1 MQGGPQRLPSTE
13 PQKRRAD
20 RGQPGI
26 ALGSLVGTSQA
37 AAPTQNAGPSWKTP
51 EPLPRLGDWVPLAWP
66 KNRLKVPSS
75 YGAPDFR
82 APNPILKAR
91 VGLTRKPK
99 APCGTGKWLHWGVL
113 GVHQKYAADLH
124 GTSQQPSYS
133 PLVSCL
139 FSLKQASKQENH
151 ESSV

>member
-1 MQGGPQRLPSTE
+1 MGLQGGPQRLPSTE

-51 EPLPRLGDWVPLAWP
+51 EEPLPRLGDWVALAWP
-66 KNRLKVPSS
+66 QNRLHKVPSS
-75 YGAPDFR
+75 YGAPDFG
-82 APNPILKAR
+82 APNPILKAQ

-113 GVHQKYAADLH
+113 GVHHKICCGSTWDIPATLL
-124 GTSQQPSYS
+124 QPTRQLS
-133 PLVSCL
+133 
-139 FSLKQASKQENH
+139 F
-151 ESSV
+151 